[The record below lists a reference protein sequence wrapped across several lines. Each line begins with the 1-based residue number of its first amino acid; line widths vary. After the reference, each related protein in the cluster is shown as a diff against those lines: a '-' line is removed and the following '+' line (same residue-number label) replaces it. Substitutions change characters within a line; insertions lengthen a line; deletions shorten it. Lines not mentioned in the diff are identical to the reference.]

1 MPRRLAYRPTTLPIW
16 IAVALAL
23 LLFAIALA
31 LAWWR
36 IGTYDG
42 AVARG
47 ESAPAVVAVTLG
59 R

>member
-1 MPRRLAYRPTTLPIW
+1 MPRRLAYRSTSLPIW
-16 IAVALAL
+16 IAFVLAL

-36 IGTYDG
+36 IGSYDG
-42 AVARG
+42 AVVRSETVTPSVG
-47 ESAPAVVAVTLG
+47 VVAL

>member
-16 IAVALAL
+16 IAFGLAL
-23 LLFAIALA
+23 LLLAIALA
-31 LAWWR
+31 LAFWR
-36 IGTYDG
+36 IGSYDG

>member
-16 IAVALAL
+16 IAFGLAL
-23 LLFAIALA
+23 LLLAIALA

-36 IGTYDG
+36 IGNYDG

-47 ESAPAVVAVTLG
+47 ESVPTVVAVTHA

>member
-16 IAVALAL
+16 IAFGLAL
-23 LLFAIALA
+23 LLLAIALA

-47 ESAPAVVAVTLG
+47 ESAIAVVGVTLG

>member
-1 MPRRLAYRPTTLPIW
+1 MPRRLAYRSITVPNW

-23 LLFAIALA
+23 LLFAIAMA

-36 IGTYDG
+36 IDTYDS
-42 AVARG
+42 ASARADAAG
-47 ESAPAVVAVTLG
+47 GQVVVRLN

>member
-16 IAVALAL
+16 IAFGLAL
-23 LLFAIALA
+23 LLLAIALA

-47 ESAPAVVAVTLG
+47 ETAIAVMGVTPG